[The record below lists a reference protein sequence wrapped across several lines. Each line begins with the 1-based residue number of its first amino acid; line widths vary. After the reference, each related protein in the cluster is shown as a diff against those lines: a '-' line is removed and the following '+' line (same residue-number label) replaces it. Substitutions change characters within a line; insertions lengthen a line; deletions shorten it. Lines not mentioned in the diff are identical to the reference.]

1 MDIKTVYMNFKG
13 LHKLL
18 LKVREV
24 LGNWQKIKL
33 IYL

>member
-13 LHKLL
+13 LHNVL
-18 LKVREV
+18 LKVRKV

>member
-1 MDIKTVYMNFKG
+1 MDVKTVYMNFKC
-13 LHKLL
+13 LHKVL

>member
-1 MDIKTVYMNFKG
+1 MDVKIVYMNFRG
-13 LHKLL
+13 LPKVL

-24 LGNWQKIKL
+24 LGNWQKIRL